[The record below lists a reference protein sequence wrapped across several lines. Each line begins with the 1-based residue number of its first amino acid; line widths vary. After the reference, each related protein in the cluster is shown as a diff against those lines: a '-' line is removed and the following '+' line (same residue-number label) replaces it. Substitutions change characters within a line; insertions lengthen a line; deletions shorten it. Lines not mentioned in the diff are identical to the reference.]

1 MKTLIHNTLLN
12 DKPQDIL
19 IAGSKIHSIGQRLTE
34 IFPDARVLDGE
45 GSAALPS
52 MVNAHTHSPMTL
64 LRGFGDDLPL
74 QEWLSL
80 RVWPLERQFTEED
93 YYWGNR
99 LGITEMI
106 CGGTGFFNEMY
117 MHPRIALKALE
128 DAPLKGMIHYPIID
142 GMDPEIGKTMWDDCT
157 KFFAEASPP
166 RGVDLGVALHSI
178 YASSRESI
186 EWVRDFAGEAGLK
199 IHIHLSETRKEV
211 EDCIRNHEGRTPV
224 EYLKELGLLSDRVMA
239 AHAIHLSDND
249 IDILAGCGVTVIHNP
264 VSNMKLGSGI
274 FPYRKLRNKNVRILL
289 GTDGACSNNNLD
301 MLEEMKVAALL
312 QKIETGDAAVMPAG
326 EILDIASTAGA
337 DYFATGGGR
346 IEIGRE
352 ADIMLIDIGNPQM
365 TPLWNLS
372 SSMVYSANSGNVRAL
387 ISAGRI
393 LMEDGVVPGYE
404 EVRSKALECQRRLLR
419 IYSEQENRGS

>member
-1 MKTLIHNTLLN
+1 LKIVIQSTLLN
-12 DKPQDIL
+12 GKPQDIL
-19 IAGSKIHSIGQRLTE
+19 IEGSKIHSIGQKLTE
-34 IFPDARVLDGE
+34 SFPDARVLDGE
-45 GSAALPS
+45 ETAAFPS
-52 MVNAHTHSPMTL
+52 LVNAHTHSPMTL

-74 QEWLSL
+74 QEWLNL

-99 LGITEMI
+99 LAIAEMI

-117 MHPRIALKALE
+117 MQPRIALRALE
-128 DAPLKGMIHYPIID
+128 DAPLKGMIHFPIID
-142 GMDPEIGKTMWDDCT
+142 GMDPKIGKSMWDDCT
-157 KFFAEASPP
+157 EFFAETSPP

-178 YASSRESI
+178 YTDSQESI

-224 EYLKELGLLSDRVMA
+224 EYLKDLGLLSDRVMA
-239 AHAIHLSDND
+239 AHTIHLSDND
-249 IDILAGCGVTVIHNP
+249 IDILSGFGVTVIHNP
-264 VSNMKLGSGI
+264 VSNMKLGSGT
-274 FPYRKLRNKNVRILL
+274 FPYQKLKNKNVRILL

-301 MLEEMKVAALL
+301 MLEEAKIAALL
-312 QKIETGDAAVMPAG
+312 QKVKTEDATVMPAE

-337 DYFATGGGR
+337 DYFATGGGK
-346 IEIGRE
+346 IEIGKE
-352 ADIMLIDIGNPQM
+352 ADIMLIDIGNPEM

-372 SSMVYSANSGNVRAL
+372 SSLVYSASSGSVRAL

-404 EVRSKALECQRRLLR
+404 EVRGKALECQRRLLG
-419 IYSEQENRGS
+419 ICGEQENPDS